1 MLWTLLSPSLKGEH
15 SWIWTPCG
23 KFWMTLYP
31 LTQDKLLAAL
41 RFCCE
46 VSRALGPAQ
55 HCFIMTV
62 LSYEIQS
69 LPGIQTTLPEKLKL
83 SPLDGRRNTLQRT
96 RKKWGVRKK
105 KDPIFPPIW
114 HPKANSLNILCQNY
128 VLFFCFSS
136 SPSSHYQPKGEF
148 LTGSAHIYFPFNSET
163 AIVQWSC
170 TAHSPLP

>member
-31 LTQDKLLAAL
+31 PTQGKLLAAL

-96 RKKWGVRKK
+96 RKKWGVKK
-105 KDPIFPPIW
+105 KKI
-114 HPKANSLNILCQNY
+114 
-128 VLFFCFSS
+128 
-136 SPSSHYQPKGEF
+136 PSSLQYDIPKPTVSISYAKIMFFYFAF
-148 LTGSAHIYFPFNSET
+148 LLLLLPITNPKVNS
-163 AIVQWSC
+163 
-170 TAHSPLP
+170 